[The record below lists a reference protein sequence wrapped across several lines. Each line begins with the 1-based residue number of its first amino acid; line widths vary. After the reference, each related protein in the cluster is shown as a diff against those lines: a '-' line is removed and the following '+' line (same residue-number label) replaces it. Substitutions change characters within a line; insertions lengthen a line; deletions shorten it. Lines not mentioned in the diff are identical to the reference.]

1 MHNQFVTSNHYFIF
15 AKPWKKFNQICCYD
29 FALLERIRQF
39 KVIVFI
45 GKGWVISLEKL
56 QSDSAFFP
64 IQQKNQSK

>member
-1 MHNQFVTSNHYFIF
+1 M
-15 AKPWKKFNQICCYD
+15 KKLIIEICCYD